1 MPMKRLC
8 VIMTVV
14 MLLLFVSMPISVCAV
29 ENENKT
35 IVTID
40 DLTVDETNASFSF
53 IVNVE
58 TDEAYAGAEFGAFC
72 SKGVEITY
80 VESSCD
86 SLAGPT
92 QANGL
97 VWFSF
102 FDGEN
107 SFNGKQS
114 VTVYGRY
121 EVGQESA
128 VIAKA
133 YRISRVAFFLHKY
146 AQARCQKTDIFF
158 GELIRYDAA
167 PSAGSEFDHTSL
179 PFLQKHPWR
188 CIRIAKGAV
197 FVAPVFIL
205 LQECLRPE
213 ADCAAAWHR
222 RGTPR
227 LQYRS
232 TVLLR
237 YLPEHRQ

>member
-1 MPMKRLC
+1 MKRLC

-14 MLLLFVSMPISVCAV
+14 MLLMFVSMPISVCAV

-58 TDEAYAGAEFGAFC
+58 TDEVYAGAEFGAFC
-72 SKGVEITY
+72 SKGVEITS

-114 VTVYGRY
+114 VTVYGSY

-128 VIAKA
+128 VKFSDIKIYSINANE
-133 YRISRVAFFLHKY
+133 YITTSVEDDVDVQIS
-146 AQARCQKTDIFF
+146 
-158 GELIRYDAA
+158 
-167 PSAGSEFDHTSL
+167 
-179 PFLQKHPWR
+179 
-188 CIRIAKGAV
+188 KGATKITEV
-197 FVAPVFIL
+197 EKEDGINIIL
-205 LQECLRPE
+205 LL
-213 ADCAAAWHR
+213 ALVLVVVV
-222 RGTPR
+222 T
-227 LQYRS
+227 
-232 TVLLR
+232 TVVMFI
-237 YLPEHRQ
+237 YIKKNKV

>member
-1 MPMKRLC
+1 MKKLC
-8 VIMTVV
+8 VIITVV

-40 DLTVDETNASFSF
+40 ELTVDKTNASFSF

-72 SKGVEITY
+72 SQGVEITS

-114 VTVYGRY
+114 VTVYGSY
-121 EVGQESA
+121 EIGQESA
-128 VIAKA
+128 VKFSDIKIYSINANE
-133 YRISRVAFFLHKY
+133 YITTSVEDDVDVQISKGV
-146 AQARCQKTDIFF
+146 QKTTEVDK
-158 GELIRYDAA
+158 ENDMN
-167 PSAGSEFDHTSL
+167 
-179 PFLQKHPWR
+179 
-188 CIRIAKGAV
+188 
-197 FVAPVFIL
+197 IL
-205 LQECLRPE
+205 LLL
-213 ADCAAAWHR
+213 A
-222 RGTPR
+222 
-227 LQYRS
+227 L
-232 TVLLR
+232 VLVVVVTMVVMFI
-237 YLPEHRQ
+237 YIKKNKVKKGETDKNVQKSI

>member
-1 MPMKRLC
+1 MKRLC

-72 SKGVEITY
+72 SKGVEITS

-114 VTVYGRY
+114 VTVYGSY

-128 VIAKA
+128 VKFSDIKIYSINANE
-133 YRISRVAFFLHKY
+133 YITTFVEGDVDVQIS
-146 AQARCQKTDIFF
+146 
-158 GELIRYDAA
+158 
-167 PSAGSEFDHTSL
+167 
-179 PFLQKHPWR
+179 
-188 CIRIAKGAV
+188 KGATKITEV
-197 FVAPVFIL
+197 EKEDGINIIL
-205 LQECLRPE
+205 LL
-213 ADCAAAWHR
+213 ALLLVVVV
-222 RGTPR
+222 T
-227 LQYRS
+227 
-232 TVLLR
+232 TVVMFI
-237 YLPEHRQ
+237 YIKKNKVKKGETDKNV

>member
-1 MPMKRLC
+1 MKRLC

-14 MLLLFVSMPISVCAV
+14 MLLLFVSMPISVFAV

-40 DLTVDETNASFSF
+40 DLTVDKTNASFSF

-72 SKGVEITY
+72 SQGVEITS

-107 SFNGKQS
+107 SFNGRQS
-114 VTVYGRY
+114 VTVYGSY

-128 VIAKA
+128 IKFSDIKIYSINANKYITTTVEGDVDVQ
-133 YRISRVAFFLHKY
+133 ISKGV
-146 AQARCQKTDIFF
+146 QKTTEVVKENDMN
-158 GELIRYDAA
+158 
-167 PSAGSEFDHTSL
+167 
-179 PFLQKHPWR
+179 
-188 CIRIAKGAV
+188 
-197 FVAPVFIL
+197 IL
-205 LQECLRPE
+205 LLL
-213 ADCAAAWHR
+213 ALVLVIVV
-222 RGTPR
+222 T
-227 LQYRS
+227 
-232 TVLLR
+232 TVVMFI
-237 YLPEHRQ
+237 YIKKNKVKKGETDKNVQKSI

>member
-1 MPMKRLC
+1 MKRVC

-14 MLLLFVSMPISVCAV
+14 MLLLFVSMPISVFAV

-40 DLTVDETNASFSF
+40 DLTVDKTNASFSF

-72 SKGVEITY
+72 SQGVEITS

-128 VIAKA
+128 VKFSDIKIYSINANK
-133 YRISRVAFFLHKY
+133 YITTTVEGDVDVQISKGV
-146 AQARCQKTDIFF
+146 QKTTEVVKENDMN
-158 GELIRYDAA
+158 
-167 PSAGSEFDHTSL
+167 
-179 PFLQKHPWR
+179 
-188 CIRIAKGAV
+188 
-197 FVAPVFIL
+197 IL
-205 LQECLRPE
+205 LLL
-213 ADCAAAWHR
+213 ALVLVIVV
-222 RGTPR
+222 T
-227 LQYRS
+227 
-232 TVLLR
+232 TVVMFI
-237 YLPEHRQ
+237 YIKKNKVKKGETDKNVQKSI

>member
-1 MPMKRLC
+1 MKRLC

-14 MLLLFVSMPISVCAV
+14 MLLLFASMPISVFAE
-29 ENENKT
+29 ENENKA

-40 DLTVDETNASFSF
+40 DLTVDKTNASFSF

-72 SKGVEITY
+72 SKGVEITS

-114 VTVYGRY
+114 VTVYGSY
-121 EVGQESA
+121 EVGRESA
-128 VIAKA
+128 IKFSDIKIYSINANKYITTTVEGDVDVQ
-133 YRISRVAFFLHKY
+133 ISKGV
-146 AQARCQKTDIFF
+146 QKTTGVVKENDMN
-158 GELIRYDAA
+158 
-167 PSAGSEFDHTSL
+167 
-179 PFLQKHPWR
+179 
-188 CIRIAKGAV
+188 
-197 FVAPVFIL
+197 IL
-205 LQECLRPE
+205 LLL
-213 ADCAAAWHR
+213 ALVLVIVV
-222 RGTPR
+222 T
-227 LQYRS
+227 
-232 TVLLR
+232 TVVMFI
-237 YLPEHRQ
+237 YIKKNKVKKGETDKNVQKSI

>member
-1 MPMKRLC
+1 MKRLC

-14 MLLLFVSMPISVCAV
+14 MLLLFASMPISVFAE
-29 ENENKT
+29 ENENKA

-40 DLTVDETNASFSF
+40 DLTVDKTNASFSF

-72 SKGVEITY
+72 SQGVEITS

-107 SFNGKQS
+107 SFNGRQS
-114 VTVYGRY
+114 VTVYGSY

-128 VIAKA
+128 IKFSDIKIYSINANKYITTTVEGDVDVQ
-133 YRISRVAFFLHKY
+133 ISKGV
-146 AQARCQKTDIFF
+146 QKTTGVVKENDMN
-158 GELIRYDAA
+158 
-167 PSAGSEFDHTSL
+167 
-179 PFLQKHPWR
+179 
-188 CIRIAKGAV
+188 
-197 FVAPVFIL
+197 IL
-205 LQECLRPE
+205 LLL
-213 ADCAAAWHR
+213 ALVLVIVV
-222 RGTPR
+222 T
-227 LQYRS
+227 
-232 TVLLR
+232 TVVMFI
-237 YLPEHRQ
+237 YIKKNKVKKGETDKNVQKSI

>member
-1 MPMKRLC
+1 MKRLC

-40 DLTVDETNASFSF
+40 ELTVDETNASFSF
-53 IVNVE
+53 IVNIE

-72 SKGVEITY
+72 SQGVEITS

-114 VTVYGRY
+114 VTVYGSY

-128 VIAKA
+128 VKFSDIKIYSINANE
-133 YRISRVAFFLHKY
+133 YITTSVEDDVDVQISKGV
-146 AQARCQKTDIFF
+146 QKTTEVDK
-158 GELIRYDAA
+158 ENDMN
-167 PSAGSEFDHTSL
+167 
-179 PFLQKHPWR
+179 
-188 CIRIAKGAV
+188 
-197 FVAPVFIL
+197 IL
-205 LQECLRPE
+205 LLL
-213 ADCAAAWHR
+213 A
-222 RGTPR
+222 
-227 LQYRS
+227 L
-232 TVLLR
+232 VLVIVATAVIMFI
-237 YLPEHRQ
+237 YIKKNKVKKGETDKNVQKSI

>member
-1 MPMKRLC
+1 MKKLC

-14 MLLLFVSMPISVCAV
+14 MLLLFVSMPISVCAE

-40 DLTVDETNASFSF
+40 ELTVDETNASFSF
-53 IVNVE
+53 IVNIE

-72 SKGVEITY
+72 SQGVEITS

-114 VTVYGRY
+114 VTVYGSY
-121 EVGQESA
+121 EIGQESA
-128 VIAKA
+128 VKFSDIKIYSINANE
-133 YRISRVAFFLHKY
+133 YITTSVEGDVDVQIS
-146 AQARCQKTDIFF
+146 
-158 GELIRYDAA
+158 
-167 PSAGSEFDHTSL
+167 
-179 PFLQKHPWR
+179 
-188 CIRIAKGAV
+188 KGATKITEV
-197 FVAPVFIL
+197 EKDDGINIIL
-205 LQECLRPE
+205 LL
-213 ADCAAAWHR
+213 ALVLVVVV
-222 RGTPR
+222 T
-227 LQYRS
+227 
-232 TVLLR
+232 TVVMFI
-237 YLPEHRQ
+237 YIKKNKV

>member
-1 MPMKRLC
+1 MKRLC

-14 MLLLFVSMPISVCAV
+14 MLLLFASMPISVFAE
-29 ENENKT
+29 ENENKA

-40 DLTVDETNASFSF
+40 DLTVDKTNASFSF

-72 SKGVEITY
+72 SQGVEITS

-114 VTVYGRY
+114 VTVYGSY

-128 VIAKA
+128 IRFSDIKIYSINANKYITTTVEGDVDVQ
-133 YRISRVAFFLHKY
+133 ISKGV
-146 AQARCQKTDIFF
+146 QKTTGVVKENDMN
-158 GELIRYDAA
+158 
-167 PSAGSEFDHTSL
+167 
-179 PFLQKHPWR
+179 
-188 CIRIAKGAV
+188 
-197 FVAPVFIL
+197 IL
-205 LQECLRPE
+205 LLL
-213 ADCAAAWHR
+213 ALVLVIVV
-222 RGTPR
+222 T
-227 LQYRS
+227 
-232 TVLLR
+232 TVVMFI
-237 YLPEHRQ
+237 YIKKNKVKKGETDKNVQKSI

>member
-1 MPMKRLC
+1 MKRLC

-72 SKGVEITY
+72 SKGVEITS

-114 VTVYGRY
+114 VTVYGSY
-121 EVGQESA
+121 EDGQESA
-128 VIAKA
+128 VKF
-133 YRISRVAFFLHKY
+133 S
-146 AQARCQKTDIFF
+146 DIKIYSINAN
-158 GELIRYDAA
+158 EYIT
-167 PSAGSEFDHTSL
+167 TSVEGDVDV
-179 PFLQKHPWR
+179 QI
-188 CIRIAKGAV
+188 CKGATKITEV
-197 FVAPVFIL
+197 EKEDGINIIL
-205 LQECLRPE
+205 LL
-213 ADCAAAWHR
+213 ALLLVVVV
-222 RGTPR
+222 T
-227 LQYRS
+227 
-232 TVLLR
+232 TVVMFI
-237 YLPEHRQ
+237 YIKKNKVKKGETDKNV

>member
-1 MPMKRLC
+1 MKRLC

-58 TDEAYAGAEFGAFC
+58 TDEVYAGAEFGAFC
-72 SKGVEITY
+72 SKGVEITS

-114 VTVYGRY
+114 VTVYGSY

-128 VIAKA
+128 VKFSDIKIYSINANE
-133 YRISRVAFFLHKY
+133 YITTFVEGDVDVQIS
-146 AQARCQKTDIFF
+146 
-158 GELIRYDAA
+158 
-167 PSAGSEFDHTSL
+167 
-179 PFLQKHPWR
+179 
-188 CIRIAKGAV
+188 KGATKITEV
-197 FVAPVFIL
+197 EKEDGINIIL
-205 LQECLRPE
+205 LL
-213 ADCAAAWHR
+213 ALLLVVVV
-222 RGTPR
+222 T
-227 LQYRS
+227 
-232 TVLLR
+232 TVVMFI
-237 YLPEHRQ
+237 YIKKNKVKKGETDKNV

>member
-1 MPMKRLC
+1 MKRLC

-40 DLTVDETNASFSF
+40 DLTVDKTNASFSF

-72 SKGVEITY
+72 SKGVEITS

-107 SFNGKQS
+107 SFNGRQS
-114 VTVYGRY
+114 VTVYGSY

-128 VIAKA
+128 IKFSDIKIYSINANKYITTTVEGDVDVQ
-133 YRISRVAFFLHKY
+133 ISKGV
-146 AQARCQKTDIFF
+146 QKTTEVDK
-158 GELIRYDAA
+158 ENDMN
-167 PSAGSEFDHTSL
+167 
-179 PFLQKHPWR
+179 
-188 CIRIAKGAV
+188 
-197 FVAPVFIL
+197 IL
-205 LQECLRPE
+205 LLL
-213 ADCAAAWHR
+213 ALVLVIVV
-222 RGTPR
+222 T
-227 LQYRS
+227 
-232 TVLLR
+232 TVVMFI
-237 YLPEHRQ
+237 YIKKNKVKKGETDKNVQKSI

>member
-1 MPMKRLC
+1 MKKLC

-14 MLLLFVSMPISVCAV
+14 MLLLFVSMPISVCAE

-40 DLTVDETNASFSF
+40 ELTVDETNASFSF
-53 IVNVE
+53 IVNIE

-72 SKGVEITY
+72 SQGVEITS

-114 VTVYGRY
+114 VTVYGSY

-128 VIAKA
+128 VKFSDIKIYSINANE
-133 YRISRVAFFLHKY
+133 YITTSVEDDVDVQISKGV
-146 AQARCQKTDIFF
+146 QKTTEVDKKN
-158 GELIRYDAA
+158 DMN
-167 PSAGSEFDHTSL
+167 
-179 PFLQKHPWR
+179 
-188 CIRIAKGAV
+188 
-197 FVAPVFIL
+197 IL
-205 LQECLRPE
+205 LLL
-213 ADCAAAWHR
+213 A
-222 RGTPR
+222 
-227 LQYRS
+227 L
-232 TVLLR
+232 VLVVVVTMVVMFI
-237 YLPEHRQ
+237 YIKKNKV

>member
-1 MPMKRLC
+1 MKRLC

-14 MLLLFVSMPISVCAV
+14 MLLLFASMPISVFAE
-29 ENENKT
+29 ENENKA

-40 DLTVDETNASFSF
+40 DLTVDKTNASFSF

-72 SKGVEITY
+72 SQGVEITS

-114 VTVYGRY
+114 VTVYGSY
-121 EVGQESA
+121 EVGRESA
-128 VIAKA
+128 IKFSDIKIYSINANKYITTTVEGDVDVQ
-133 YRISRVAFFLHKY
+133 ISKGV
-146 AQARCQKTDIFF
+146 QKTTGVVKENDMN
-158 GELIRYDAA
+158 
-167 PSAGSEFDHTSL
+167 
-179 PFLQKHPWR
+179 
-188 CIRIAKGAV
+188 
-197 FVAPVFIL
+197 IL
-205 LQECLRPE
+205 LLL
-213 ADCAAAWHR
+213 ALVLVIVV
-222 RGTPR
+222 T
-227 LQYRS
+227 
-232 TVLLR
+232 TVVMFI
-237 YLPEHRQ
+237 YIKKNKVKKGETDKNVQKSI

>member
-1 MPMKRLC
+1 MKRLC

-14 MLLLFVSMPISVCAV
+14 MLLMFVSMPISVCAV

-58 TDEAYAGAEFGAFC
+58 TDEVYAGAEFGAFC
-72 SKGVEITY
+72 SKGVEITS

-114 VTVYGRY
+114 VTVYGSY

-128 VIAKA
+128 VKFSDIKIYSINANE
-133 YRISRVAFFLHKY
+133 YITTFVEGDVDVQIS
-146 AQARCQKTDIFF
+146 
-158 GELIRYDAA
+158 
-167 PSAGSEFDHTSL
+167 
-179 PFLQKHPWR
+179 
-188 CIRIAKGAV
+188 KGATKITEV
-197 FVAPVFIL
+197 EKEDGINIIL
-205 LQECLRPE
+205 LL
-213 ADCAAAWHR
+213 ALVLVVVV
-222 RGTPR
+222 T
-227 LQYRS
+227 
-232 TVLLR
+232 TVVMFI
-237 YLPEHRQ
+237 YIKKNKVKKGETDKNV

>member
-1 MPMKRLC
+1 MKRLC

-40 DLTVDETNASFSF
+40 DLTVDKTNASFSF

-72 SKGVEITY
+72 SKGVEITS

-107 SFNGKQS
+107 SFNGRQS
-114 VTVYGRY
+114 VTVYGSY

-128 VIAKA
+128 IKFSDIKIYSINANKYITTTVEGDVDVQ
-133 YRISRVAFFLHKY
+133 ISKGV
-146 AQARCQKTDIFF
+146 QKTTGVVKENDMN
-158 GELIRYDAA
+158 
-167 PSAGSEFDHTSL
+167 
-179 PFLQKHPWR
+179 
-188 CIRIAKGAV
+188 
-197 FVAPVFIL
+197 IL
-205 LQECLRPE
+205 LLL
-213 ADCAAAWHR
+213 ALVLVIVV
-222 RGTPR
+222 T
-227 LQYRS
+227 
-232 TVLLR
+232 TVVMFI
-237 YLPEHRQ
+237 YIKKNKVKKGETDKNVQKSI

>member
-1 MPMKRLC
+1 MKRLC

-40 DLTVDETNASFSF
+40 ELTVDKTNASFSF

-72 SKGVEITY
+72 SQGVEITS

-114 VTVYGRY
+114 VTVYGSY

-128 VIAKA
+128 IKFSDIKIYSINANKYITTTVEGDVDVH
-133 YRISRVAFFLHKY
+133 ISKGV
-146 AQARCQKTDIFF
+146 QKTTEVVKENDMN
-158 GELIRYDAA
+158 
-167 PSAGSEFDHTSL
+167 
-179 PFLQKHPWR
+179 
-188 CIRIAKGAV
+188 
-197 FVAPVFIL
+197 IL
-205 LQECLRPE
+205 LLL
-213 ADCAAAWHR
+213 ALVLVIVV
-222 RGTPR
+222 T
-227 LQYRS
+227 
-232 TVLLR
+232 TVVMFI
-237 YLPEHRQ
+237 YIKKNKVKKGETDKNVQKSI

>member
-1 MPMKRLC
+1 MKRLC

-40 DLTVDETNASFSF
+40 DLTVDKTNASFSF

-72 SKGVEITY
+72 SQGVEITS

-114 VTVYGRY
+114 VTVYGSY

-128 VIAKA
+128 IKFSDIKIYSINANKYITTTVEGDVDVQ
-133 YRISRVAFFLHKY
+133 ISKGV
-146 AQARCQKTDIFF
+146 QKTTEVVKENDMN
-158 GELIRYDAA
+158 
-167 PSAGSEFDHTSL
+167 
-179 PFLQKHPWR
+179 
-188 CIRIAKGAV
+188 
-197 FVAPVFIL
+197 IL
-205 LQECLRPE
+205 LLL
-213 ADCAAAWHR
+213 ALVLVIVV
-222 RGTPR
+222 T
-227 LQYRS
+227 
-232 TVLLR
+232 TVVMFI
-237 YLPEHRQ
+237 YIKKNKVKKGETDKNGQKSI

>member
-1 MPMKRLC
+1 MKRLC

-40 DLTVDETNASFSF
+40 DLTVDKTNASFSF

-72 SKGVEITY
+72 SQGVEITS

-107 SFNGKQS
+107 SFNGRQS
-114 VTVYGRY
+114 VTVYGSY

-128 VIAKA
+128 VKFSDIKIYSINANK
-133 YRISRVAFFLHKY
+133 YITTTVEGDVDVQISKGV
-146 AQARCQKTDIFF
+146 QKTTEVVKENDMN
-158 GELIRYDAA
+158 
-167 PSAGSEFDHTSL
+167 
-179 PFLQKHPWR
+179 
-188 CIRIAKGAV
+188 
-197 FVAPVFIL
+197 IL
-205 LQECLRPE
+205 LLL
-213 ADCAAAWHR
+213 ALVLVIVV
-222 RGTPR
+222 T
-227 LQYRS
+227 
-232 TVLLR
+232 TVVMFI
-237 YLPEHRQ
+237 YIKKNKVKKGETDKNVQKSI

>member
-1 MPMKRLC
+1 MKRLC

-53 IVNVE
+53 IVNIE

-72 SKGVEITY
+72 SQGVEITS

-114 VTVYGRY
+114 VTVYGSY
-121 EVGQESA
+121 EIGQESA
-128 VIAKA
+128 VKFSDIKIYSINANE
-133 YRISRVAFFLHKY
+133 YITTSVEDDVDVQISKGV
-146 AQARCQKTDIFF
+146 QKTTEVDK
-158 GELIRYDAA
+158 ENDMN
-167 PSAGSEFDHTSL
+167 
-179 PFLQKHPWR
+179 
-188 CIRIAKGAV
+188 
-197 FVAPVFIL
+197 IL
-205 LQECLRPE
+205 LLL
-213 ADCAAAWHR
+213 A
-222 RGTPR
+222 
-227 LQYRS
+227 L
-232 TVLLR
+232 VLVVVVTMVVMFI
-237 YLPEHRQ
+237 YIKKNKVKKGETDKNV

>member
-1 MPMKRLC
+1 MKKLC

-14 MLLLFVSMPISVCAV
+14 MLLLFVSMPISVCAE

-40 DLTVDETNASFSF
+40 ELTVDETNASFSF
-53 IVNVE
+53 IVNIE

-72 SKGVEITY
+72 SQGVEITS

-114 VTVYGRY
+114 VTVYGSY
-121 EVGQESA
+121 EIGQESA
-128 VIAKA
+128 VKFSDIKIYSINANE
-133 YRISRVAFFLHKY
+133 YITTSVEDDVDVQISKGV
-146 AQARCQKTDIFF
+146 QKTTEVDK
-158 GELIRYDAA
+158 ENDMN
-167 PSAGSEFDHTSL
+167 
-179 PFLQKHPWR
+179 
-188 CIRIAKGAV
+188 
-197 FVAPVFIL
+197 IL
-205 LQECLRPE
+205 LLL
-213 ADCAAAWHR
+213 A
-222 RGTPR
+222 
-227 LQYRS
+227 L
-232 TVLLR
+232 VLVVVVTMVVMFI
-237 YLPEHRQ
+237 YIKKNKVKKGETDKNV

>member
-1 MPMKRLC
+1 MCLIKRC
-8 VIMTVV
+8 
-14 MLLLFVSMPISVCAV
+14 
-29 ENENKT
+29 
-35 IVTID
+35 
-40 DLTVDETNASFSF
+40 FSPSLYVF
-53 IVNVE
+53 SLRFKNLPEYTAHKEPLPGGV
-58 TDEAYAGAEFGAFC
+58 GAERLITKGAEA
-72 SKGVEITY
+72 V
-80 VESSCD
+80 SCQN
-86 SLAGPT
+86 LGCPEHC
-92 QANGL
+92 L
-97 VWFSF
+97 L
-102 FDGEN
+102 
-107 SFNGKQS
+107 
-114 VTVYGRY
+114 
-121 EVGQESA
+121 GQESA

>member
-1 MPMKRLC
+1 MKRLC

-35 IVTID
+35 IVAID

-58 TDEAYAGAEFGAFC
+58 TDEVYAGAEFGAFC
-72 SKGVEITY
+72 SKGVEITS

-128 VIAKA
+128 VKF
-133 YRISRVAFFLHKY
+133 S
-146 AQARCQKTDIFF
+146 DIKIYSINAN
-158 GELIRYDAA
+158 EYIT
-167 PSAGSEFDHTSL
+167 TSVEGDVDV
-179 PFLQKHPWR
+179 QI
-188 CIRIAKGAV
+188 CKGATKITEV
-197 FVAPVFIL
+197 EKEDGINIIL
-205 LQECLRPE
+205 LL
-213 ADCAAAWHR
+213 ALVLVVVV
-222 RGTPR
+222 T
-227 LQYRS
+227 
-232 TVLLR
+232 TVVMFI
-237 YLPEHRQ
+237 YIKKNKVKKGETDKNV

>member
-1 MPMKRLC
+1 MKRLC

-40 DLTVDETNASFSF
+40 DLTVDKTNASFSF

-72 SKGVEITY
+72 SKGVEITS

-114 VTVYGRY
+114 VTVYGSY
-121 EVGQESA
+121 EVGRESA
-128 VIAKA
+128 IKFSDIKIYSINANKYITTTVEGDVDVQ
-133 YRISRVAFFLHKY
+133 ISKGV
-146 AQARCQKTDIFF
+146 QKTTGVVKENDMN
-158 GELIRYDAA
+158 
-167 PSAGSEFDHTSL
+167 
-179 PFLQKHPWR
+179 
-188 CIRIAKGAV
+188 
-197 FVAPVFIL
+197 IL
-205 LQECLRPE
+205 LLL
-213 ADCAAAWHR
+213 ALVLVIVV
-222 RGTPR
+222 T
-227 LQYRS
+227 
-232 TVLLR
+232 TVVMFI
-237 YLPEHRQ
+237 YIKKNKVKKGETDKNVQKSI

>member
-1 MPMKRLC
+1 MKRLC

-14 MLLLFVSMPISVCAV
+14 MLLLFASMPISVFAE

-40 DLTVDETNASFSF
+40 ELTVDKTNASFSF

-72 SKGVEITY
+72 SKGVEITS

-114 VTVYGRY
+114 VTVYGSY
-121 EVGQESA
+121 EVGRESA
-128 VIAKA
+128 IKFSDIKIYSINANKYITTTVEGDVDVQ
-133 YRISRVAFFLHKY
+133 ISKGV
-146 AQARCQKTDIFF
+146 QKTTEVVKENDMN
-158 GELIRYDAA
+158 
-167 PSAGSEFDHTSL
+167 
-179 PFLQKHPWR
+179 
-188 CIRIAKGAV
+188 
-197 FVAPVFIL
+197 IL
-205 LQECLRPE
+205 LLL
-213 ADCAAAWHR
+213 ALVLVIVV
-222 RGTPR
+222 T
-227 LQYRS
+227 
-232 TVLLR
+232 TVVMFI
-237 YLPEHRQ
+237 YIKKNKVKKGETDKNVQKSI

>member
-1 MPMKRLC
+1 MKRLC

-40 DLTVDETNASFSF
+40 ELTVDKTNASFSF

-72 SKGVEITY
+72 SQGVEITS

-114 VTVYGRY
+114 VTVYGSY

-128 VIAKA
+128 IKFSDIKIYSINANKYITTTVEGDVDVQ
-133 YRISRVAFFLHKY
+133 ISKGV
-146 AQARCQKTDIFF
+146 QKTTEVVKENDMN
-158 GELIRYDAA
+158 
-167 PSAGSEFDHTSL
+167 
-179 PFLQKHPWR
+179 
-188 CIRIAKGAV
+188 
-197 FVAPVFIL
+197 IL
-205 LQECLRPE
+205 LLL
-213 ADCAAAWHR
+213 ALVLVIVV
-222 RGTPR
+222 T
-227 LQYRS
+227 
-232 TVLLR
+232 TVVMFI
-237 YLPEHRQ
+237 YIKKNKVKKGETDKNVQKSI

>member
-1 MPMKRLC
+1 MKRLC

-14 MLLLFVSMPISVCAV
+14 MLLLFVSMPISVFAV

-40 DLTVDETNASFSF
+40 DLTVDKTNASFSF

-72 SKGVEITY
+72 SQGVEITS

-107 SFNGKQS
+107 SFNGRQS
-114 VTVYGRY
+114 VTVYGSY

-128 VIAKA
+128 IKFSDIKIYSINANKYITTTVEGDVDVQ
-133 YRISRVAFFLHKY
+133 ISKGV
-146 AQARCQKTDIFF
+146 QKTTGVVKENDMN
-158 GELIRYDAA
+158 
-167 PSAGSEFDHTSL
+167 
-179 PFLQKHPWR
+179 
-188 CIRIAKGAV
+188 
-197 FVAPVFIL
+197 IL
-205 LQECLRPE
+205 LLL
-213 ADCAAAWHR
+213 ALVLVIVV
-222 RGTPR
+222 T
-227 LQYRS
+227 
-232 TVLLR
+232 TVVMFI
-237 YLPEHRQ
+237 YIKKNKVKKGETDKNVQKSI

>member
-1 MPMKRLC
+1 MKRLC

-40 DLTVDETNASFSF
+40 DLTVDKTNASFSF

-72 SKGVEITY
+72 SQGVEITS

-114 VTVYGRY
+114 VTVYGSY

-128 VIAKA
+128 IRFSDIKIYSINANKYITTTVEGDVDVQ
-133 YRISRVAFFLHKY
+133 ISKGV
-146 AQARCQKTDIFF
+146 QKTTEVVKENDMN
-158 GELIRYDAA
+158 
-167 PSAGSEFDHTSL
+167 
-179 PFLQKHPWR
+179 
-188 CIRIAKGAV
+188 
-197 FVAPVFIL
+197 IL
-205 LQECLRPE
+205 LLL
-213 ADCAAAWHR
+213 ALVLVIVV
-222 RGTPR
+222 T
-227 LQYRS
+227 
-232 TVLLR
+232 TVVMFI
-237 YLPEHRQ
+237 YIKKNKVKKGETDKNVQKSI

>member
-1 MPMKRLC
+1 MKKLC

-14 MLLLFVSMPISVCAV
+14 MLLLFVSMPISVCAE

-40 DLTVDETNASFSF
+40 ELTVDETNASFSF
-53 IVNVE
+53 IVNIE

-72 SKGVEITY
+72 SQGVEITS

-114 VTVYGRY
+114 VTVYGSY

-128 VIAKA
+128 VKFSDIKIYSINANE
-133 YRISRVAFFLHKY
+133 YITTSVEDDVDVQIS
-146 AQARCQKTDIFF
+146 
-158 GELIRYDAA
+158 
-167 PSAGSEFDHTSL
+167 
-179 PFLQKHPWR
+179 
-188 CIRIAKGAV
+188 KGATKITEV
-197 FVAPVFIL
+197 EKEDGINIIL
-205 LQECLRPE
+205 LL
-213 ADCAAAWHR
+213 ALVLVVVV
-222 RGTPR
+222 T
-227 LQYRS
+227 
-232 TVLLR
+232 TVVMFI
-237 YLPEHRQ
+237 YIKKNKV

>member
-1 MPMKRLC
+1 MKRLC

-40 DLTVDETNASFSF
+40 DLTVDKTNASFSF

-72 SKGVEITY
+72 SQGVEITS

-107 SFNGKQS
+107 SFNGRQS
-114 VTVYGRY
+114 VTVYGSY

-128 VIAKA
+128 IKFSDIKIYSINANKYITTTVEGDVDVQ
-133 YRISRVAFFLHKY
+133 ISKGV
-146 AQARCQKTDIFF
+146 QKTTEVVKENDMN
-158 GELIRYDAA
+158 
-167 PSAGSEFDHTSL
+167 
-179 PFLQKHPWR
+179 
-188 CIRIAKGAV
+188 
-197 FVAPVFIL
+197 IL
-205 LQECLRPE
+205 LLL
-213 ADCAAAWHR
+213 ALVLVIVV
-222 RGTPR
+222 T
-227 LQYRS
+227 
-232 TVLLR
+232 TVVMFI
-237 YLPEHRQ
+237 YIKKNKVKKGETDKNVQKSI